1 MSKPMPN
8 LFAYATSELS
18 QDAFL
23 SWFLAW
29 ADDTYTG
36 ELHDYGRRFLGSLFA
51 KCGHTLPNQ
60 ITVEVKKQYL
70 HIDVLVVVNDK
81 FYVIIEDKTGTCEH
95 DDQLGRYKCSIT
107 DNLEGKGIEILPIYL
122 RFENQSDYK
131 RVHKAGYSVY
141 SRHDFLSLFA
151 DFHPN
156 SSSYESA
163 RNIFENYIEHIRQ
176 IDAEYESFKTL
187 SVDKWESCS
196 RTWKGFYSWIQSEF
210 SDAQWDYVPNPS
222 GGFIGCWLD
231 WSGLA
236 SDIGIYVQLEEYK
249 SCFKICNESEAPN
262 IEVRDQ
268 ARRLLQKA
276 ANDIAPDRV
285 VKPNRLGCGMYMTI
299 ACLAP
304 EVRKF
309 DADGKINL
317 EKTKENIQLMI
328 DIIAK
333 TVELANKERNKDA
346 N

>member
-23 SWFLAW
+23 SWLLAW

-131 RVHKAGYSVY
+131 RVHKAGYTVY
-141 SRHDFLSLFA
+141 SRRDFLDLFSDFQPKSSLCA
-151 DFHPN
+151 STSD
-156 SSSYESA
+156 
-163 RNIFENYIEHIRQ
+163 IFSDYIEHIRQ
-176 IDAEYESFKTL
+176 IDAEYESYKTL
-187 SVDKWESCS
+187 PADKWECS
-196 RTWKGFYSWIQSEF
+196 RTWAGFYTWVQSEF
-210 SDAQWDYVPNPS
+210 KNAQWDYVPNPS
-222 GGFIGCWLD
+222 GGFMGCWLN
-231 WSGLA
+231 WSGL
-236 SDIGIYVQLEEYK
+236 SPEMDIYIQFEEKK
-249 SCFKICNESEAPN
+249 SCFKICNEEEKISVEL
-262 IEVRDQ
+262 RDQ
-268 ARRLLQKA
+268 ARKLLHKVA
-276 ANDIAPDRV
+276 DEIAPNRV
-285 VKPNRLGCGMYMTI
+285 VKPARLGWGTYMTI
-299 ACLAP
+299 ACLNP
-304 EVRKF
+304 EVREF
-309 DADGKINL
+309 DADDKINL

-333 TVELANKERNKDA
+333 TVELAKKEQTNIV